1 MVELAMSALQLGH
14 ARPRV
19 ETESFAGRTEQT
31 SSCFNWATRVRAWKP
46 VTLWCASSIV
56 MSFNWATR
64 VRAWKRQSGI
74 LCRNPY
80 ARFNWATRVRAW
92 KRHIEDDGRI
102 HPDLLQLGHARPRV
116 ETAPELTP
124 SPPAVACAFAST
136 NLLYPSTRSLT
147 PESATLGSS

>member
-1 MVELAMSALQLGH
+1 MLLTAWHFLPLQLGHARPRVETVRPFMVELAMSALQLGH

-92 KRHIEDDGRI
+92 KLRCWG
-102 HPDLLQLGHARPRV
+102 G
-116 ETAPELTP
+116 
-124 SPPAVACAFAST
+124 
-136 NLLYPSTRSLT
+136 
-147 PESATLGSS
+147 

>member
-92 KRHIEDDGRI
+92 KLYE
-102 HPDLLQLGHARPRV
+102 PTTSPSASQTLQLGHARPRV
-116 ETAPELTP
+116 ETAH
-124 SPPAVACAFAST
+124 
-136 NLLYPSTRSLT
+136 R
-147 PESATLGSS
+147 G